1 MKEKTMAESSLR
13 SLSEA
18 DEKLSQAR
26 TCFVTAAIC
35 AGFAVFFFCIR
46 SVFPIAYT
54 FFFVA
59 VPILLALVFLTLG
72 FAEIAR
78 QHRGVLMH
86 VEPEGIALYPF
97 IFPFYVSSISS
108 VFLMSCGPI
117 ALLLFLIHPDAIGG
131 LILGFSYSFLGYTML
146 KMSAYRPSRIHRSPL
161 ITLGPDHLSIQPLL
175 HDNPTRIRWD
185 HNPQIE
191 GFELFVVAKE
201 PHQLMHVST
210 RDSEDALIFDMKGMP
225 ICYWQ
230 LARLINHFVAHPEDR
245 ATLGTPQ
252 GPQLITDILTA
263 G

>member
-1 MKEKTMAESSLR
+1 MAQQSLR
-13 SLSEA
+13 SVSEA
-18 DEKLSQAR
+18 DERLSTMR
-26 TCFVTAAIC
+26 TSFVTAAGC
-35 AGFAVFFFCIR
+35 AVGALFFFCIR
-46 SVFPIAYT
+46 SFFPIAYT

-78 QHRGVLMH
+78 QRRGVLMH
-86 VEPEGIALYPF
+86 VEPEGLALYPF
-97 IFPFYVSSISS
+97 VFPFYVSSISS

-117 ALLLFLIHPDAIGG
+117 ALLLFLIHPDAMSG

-146 KMSAYRPSRIHRSPL
+146 KMTEYRPSRIHRSPL

-185 HNPQIE
+185 RNPQIE
-191 GFELFVVAKE
+191 GFELFVANKE
-201 PHQLMHVST
+201 SHQLMHVST

-252 GPQLITDILTA
+252 GPQLVTDILTA

>member
-1 MKEKTMAESSLR
+1 MAESSLR
-13 SLSEA
+13 SVSDA
-18 DEKLSQAR
+18 DERLSKAR
-26 TCFVTAAIC
+26 VNFFIAAVC
-35 AGFAVFFFCIR
+35 ASCAIFFFYIR
-46 SVFPIAYT
+46 SFFPIAYT
-54 FFFVA
+54 FFFVV
-59 VPILLALVFLTLG
+59 VPILLALASLTLG
-72 FAEIAR
+72 LAEILQQR
-78 QHRGVLMH
+78 RGVLMH

-97 IFPFYVSSISS
+97 IFPFYVSSITS

-117 ALLLFLIHPDAIGG
+117 ALLLFLIHPDAISG

-146 KMSAYRPSRIHRSPL
+146 KMTEYRPTRIHRSPL

-185 HNPQIE
+185 RNPQIE
-191 GFELFVVAKE
+191 GFELFVAARE

-210 RDSEDALIFDMKGMP
+210 RDSEDAFVFEMRGMP

-252 GPQLITDILTA
+252 GPQLVTDILTA

>member
-1 MKEKTMAESSLR
+1 MAESSL
-13 SLSEA
+13 SSVSEA
-18 DEKLSQAR
+18 DEKLSPMR
-26 TCFVTAAIC
+26 TSFLTAAGC
-35 AGFAVFFFCIR
+35 SAGAAFFFCIR

-59 VPILLALVFLTLG
+59 VPILLALTLLTLG
-72 FAEIAR
+72 FAEIIR
-78 QHRGVLMH
+78 QRRGVLMH
-86 VEPEGIALYPF
+86 VEPHGLALYPF

-117 ALLLFLIHPDAIGG
+117 ALLLFLIHPDAISG

-146 KMSAYRPSRIHRSPL
+146 KMTEYRPSRIHRSPL

-185 HNPQIE
+185 RNPQIE
-191 GFELFVVAKE
+191 GFELFVANKE
-201 PHQLMHVST
+201 SHQLMHVST
-210 RDSEDALIFDMKGMP
+210 RDSEDAFVFEMRGMP

-252 GPQLITDILTA
+252 CPQLITDILTA

>member
-1 MKEKTMAESSLR
+1 MAESSLR

-18 DEKLSQAR
+18 DEQQPKIHKYLFIA
-26 TCFVTAAIC
+26 TVGAFCAA
-35 AGFAVFFFCIR
+35 FFFCMGR
-46 SVFPIAYT
+46 LFPIAYT
-54 FFFVA
+54 FFFVV
-59 VPILLALVFLTLG
+59 VPILLALASLTLG
-72 FAEIAR
+72 VAEILQQR
-78 QHRGVLMH
+78 RGVLMH
-86 VEPEGIALYPF
+86 VESEGIALYPF
-97 IFPFYVSSISS
+97 VFPFYVSSISS

-117 ALLLFLIHPDAIGG
+117 ALLLFLIHPDAISG

-146 KMSAYRPSRIHRSPL
+146 KMTAYRPSRIHRSPL

-191 GFELFVVAKE
+191 GFELFVVARE
-201 PHQLMHVST
+201 PQQLMHVST
-210 RDSEDALIFDMKGMP
+210 RDSEDALIFNMKGMP

-252 GPQLITDILTA
+252 GPQLVADILRA

>member
-1 MKEKTMAESSLR
+1 MVKSNNLYSV
-13 SLSEA
+13 SDA
-18 DEKLSQAR
+18 DERLSKAR
-26 TCFVTAAIC
+26 AKFFITAVCAIC
-35 AGFAVFFFCIR
+35 AIFFFCIR
-46 SVFPIAYT
+46 SFFPIAYT
-54 FFFVA
+54 FLFVA
-59 VPILLALVFLTLG
+59 VPILLALSSLTLG
-72 FAEIAR
+72 IAEILQQR
-78 QHRGVLMH
+78 RGVLIH

-97 IFPFYVSSISS
+97 IFPFYVSSICS

-117 ALLLFLIHPDAIGG
+117 ALLLFLIHPDAISG
-131 LILGFSYSFLGYTML
+131 LILGFSYSFLGYTMF
-146 KMSAYRPSRIHRSPL
+146 KMTEYRPSRIHRSPL

-185 HNPQIE
+185 RNPQIE
-191 GFELFVVAKE
+191 GFELFVAANE

-210 RDSEDALIFDMKGMP
+210 RDSEDALVFDMKGMP

-252 GPQLITDILTA
+252 GPQLVTNILTA

>member
-1 MKEKTMAESSLR
+1 MAESSL
-13 SLSEA
+13 SSVSDA
-18 DEKLSQAR
+18 DERLSKAR
-26 TCFVTAAIC
+26 ANFFIAAVGAFC
-35 AGFAVFFFCIR
+35 AAFFFCIR

-59 VPILLALVFLTLG
+59 VPILLALAFLTLG
-72 FAEIAR
+72 FAEIIR
-78 QHRGVLMH
+78 QRRGVLMH
-86 VEPEGIALYPF
+86 VEPHGLALYPF

-108 VFLMSCGPI
+108 VFLISCGPI
-117 ALLLFLIHPDAIGG
+117 ALLLFLIYPDAISG

-146 KMSAYRPSRIHRSPL
+146 KMTEYRPSRIHRSPL

-185 HNPQIE
+185 CNPQIL
-191 GFELFVVAKE
+191 GFELFVAANE

-210 RDSEDALIFDMKGMP
+210 RDSEDAFVFEMRGMP

-252 GPQLITDILTA
+252 GPQLVTDVLTA

>member
-1 MKEKTMAESSLR
+1 MAEGSLR
-13 SLSEA
+13 SVSDA
-18 DEKLSQAR
+18 DERLSQAR
-26 TCFVTAAIC
+26 TSFITSAIC
-35 AGFAVFFFCIR
+35 AGFAVFFFCMR
-46 SVFPIAYT
+46 GVFPIAYT

-78 QHRGVLMH
+78 QRRGILVH
-86 VEPEGIALYPF
+86 VEPEGLALYPF
-97 IFPFYVSSISS
+97 VFPFYVSSISS
-108 VFLMSCGPI
+108 FFLMSCGPI
-117 ALLLFLIHPDAIGG
+117 ALLLFLSG

-146 KMSAYRPSRIHRSPL
+146 KMTEYRPSRIHRLPL
-161 ITLGPDHLSIQPLL
+161 ITLGPDQLSIQPLL
-175 HDNPTRIRWD
+175 QDNPTRIRWD
-185 HNPQIE
+185 RNPQIE
-191 GFELFVVAKE
+191 GFELFVAANE

-210 RDSEDALIFDMKGMP
+210 RDSEDALVFEMRGMP

-252 GPQLITDILTA
+252 GPQLVTDILTA

>member
-1 MKEKTMAESSLR
+1 MAESSLR

-18 DEKLSQAR
+18 DEQQPKIHKYLFIA
-26 TCFVTAAIC
+26 TVGAFCAA
-35 AGFAVFFFCIR
+35 FFFCIR

-59 VPILLALVFLTLG
+59 VPILLVLVFLTLG

-86 VEPEGIALYPF
+86 VEPHGLALYPF

-117 ALLLFLIHPDAIGG
+117 ALLLFLIHPDAISG

-146 KMSAYRPSRIHRSPL
+146 KMTEYRPSRIHRSPL

-175 HDNPTRIRWD
+175 HDNPTHIRWD
-185 HNPQIE
+185 RNPQIE
-191 GFELFVVAKE
+191 GFELFVAANE

-210 RDSEDALIFDMKGMP
+210 RDSEDAFVFEMRGMP

-230 LARLINHFVAHPEDR
+230 LSRLINHFVAHPEDR

>member
-1 MKEKTMAESSLR
+1 MAESSL
-13 SLSEA
+13 SSVSEA
-18 DEKLSQAR
+18 DEKLSPMR
-26 TCFVTAAIC
+26 TSFLTAAGC
-35 AGFAVFFFCIR
+35 SAGAAFFFCIR

-59 VPILLALVFLTLG
+59 VPILLVLVFLTLG

-97 IFPFYVSSISS
+97 VFPFYVSSISS

-117 ALLLFLIHPDAIGG
+117 ALLLFLIHPDAISG

-146 KMSAYRPSRIHRSPL
+146 KMTAYRPSRIHRSPL
-161 ITLGPDHLSIQPLL
+161 ITLNPDHLSIQPLL

-185 HNPQIE
+185 RNPQIE
-191 GFELFVVAKE
+191 GFELFVANKDS
-201 PHQLMHVST
+201 HQLMHVST

>member
-1 MKEKTMAESSLR
+1 MAESSL
-13 SLSEA
+13 SSVSEA
-18 DEKLSQAR
+18 DEKLSPMR
-26 TCFVTAAIC
+26 TSFLTAAGC
-35 AGFAVFFFCIR
+35 SAGAAFFFCIR

-59 VPILLALVFLTLG
+59 VPILLALTLLTLG
-72 FAEIAR
+72 FAEIIR
-78 QHRGVLMH
+78 QRRGVLMH
-86 VEPEGIALYPF
+86 VEPHGLALYPF

-117 ALLLFLIHPDAIGG
+117 ALLLFLIHPDAISG

-146 KMSAYRPSRIHRSPL
+146 RMTEYRPSRIHRSPL
-161 ITLGPDHLSIQPLL
+161 ITLGPDQLSIQPLL
-175 HDNPTRIRWD
+175 HDNPRRIRWD
-185 HNPQIE
+185 RSPQIE
-191 GFELFVVAKE
+191 GFELFVAANE

-210 RDSEDALIFDMKGMP
+210 RDSEDALVFEMRGMP

-252 GPQLITDILTA
+252 GPQLVTDILTA

>member
-1 MKEKTMAESSLR
+1 MAESSLR
-13 SLSEA
+13 SVSEA
-18 DEKLSQAR
+18 DEKLSPMR
-26 TCFVTAAIC
+26 TSFLTAAGC
-35 AGFAVFFFCIR
+35 SAGAAFFFCIR

-59 VPILLALVFLTLG
+59 VPILLALTLLTLG
-72 FAEIAR
+72 FAEIIR
-78 QHRGVLMH
+78 QRRGVLMH
-86 VEPEGIALYPF
+86 VEPHGLALYPF

-117 ALLLFLIHPDAIGG
+117 ALLLFLIHPDAISG

-146 KMSAYRPSRIHRSPL
+146 KMTEYRPSRIHRSPL

-191 GFELFVVAKE
+191 GFELFVVARE
-201 PHQLMHVST
+201 PQQLMHVST
-210 RDSEDALIFDMKGMP
+210 RDSEDALIFNMKGMP

-230 LARLINHFVAHPEDR
+230 LARLINHFVAHPKDR

-252 GPQLITDILTA
+252 GPQLVADILTA

>member
-1 MKEKTMAESSLR
+1 MVGSSNLH
-13 SLSEA
+13 SVSEA
-18 DEKLSQAR
+18 DERLSQAR

-35 AGFAVFFFCIR
+35 AGIAVFFFCIR

-59 VPILLALVFLTLG
+59 VPILLALALLTLG
-72 FAEIAR
+72 FAEIIR
-78 QHRGVLMH
+78 QRRGVLMH
-86 VEPEGIALYPF
+86 GLALYPF

-117 ALLLFLIHPDAIGG
+117 ALLLFLIHPDAISG

-146 KMSAYRPSRIHRSPL
+146 RMTEYRPSRIHRSPL
-161 ITLGPDHLSIQPLL
+161 ITLGPDQLSIQPLL
-175 HDNPTRIRWD
+175 HDNPRRIRWD
-185 HNPQIE
+185 RSPQIE
-191 GFELFVVAKE
+191 GFELFVAANE

-210 RDSEDALIFDMKGMP
+210 RDSEDALVFEMRGMP

-252 GPQLITDILTA
+252 GPQLVTDILTA

>member
-1 MKEKTMAESSLR
+1 MVGSHNLR
-13 SLSEA
+13 GVSDA
-18 DEKLSQAR
+18 DEQLSQVR
-26 TCFVTAAIC
+26 TSFLTAAGC
-35 AGFAVFFFCIR
+35 SAGAVFFFCIR

-78 QHRGVLMH
+78 QRRGVLMH

-97 IFPFYVSSISS
+97 VFPFYVSSISS

-117 ALLLFLIHPDAIGG
+117 ALLLFLIHPDAISG

-146 KMSAYRPSRIHRSPL
+146 KMTEYRPSRIHRSPL

-185 HNPQIE
+185 RNPQIE
-191 GFELFVVAKE
+191 GFELFVAANE

-210 RDSEDALIFDMKGMP
+210 RDSEDAFVFEMRGMP

-230 LARLINHFVAHPEDR
+230 LARLMNHFVAHPEDR